1 MGFRE
6 NLDFYLKMSRKEL
19 QQLCKQ
25 HDLPANTSHAIL
37 ANSLASHFQKRNA
50 VLADSL
56 EKSVNFMDGSSKK
69 LFASEPIT
77 KKTVPCPDELTTGNR
92 RLFCQL
98 GSKSEING
106 PTDSIMNE
114 KPETVTKVLCPL
126 WPVNSK
132 EQKCIQGAVPCGHS
146 RPHEYS
152 MESGLV
158 SGNEISTRSP
168 PFQFFVMSEGGID
181 LFVDLNSS
189 PLELINSLKENVC
202 VHQNTQYHESMA
214 PPEYISNSPEV
225 DEHMKI
231 TPSVDT
237 GMNLNGI
244 EVEKN
249 TGCTNSSLSS
259 VVSENSNSEAYPPD
273 TTAATSGSF
282 FLVSNTVPVGSL
294 GFLEENQVVSS
305 SCAAYT
311 VQNHLA
317 SHMASCPPEGQETA
331 IVSFAMVRSNA
342 SLPVMPLQS
351 VSNMDN
357 GVNNPV
363 TVGVEVETLYDT
375 VSDVADK
382 DNLTTRKEISDNIDT
397 LDYVHQKN
405 HRGASESFTGF
416 KNEQPDNT
424 TFHGRLSNSCQ
435 HSGQMILDSPMAD
448 AQSEVGTADLPFCRQ
463 SCSNCETLV
472 PEEPISMS
480 QDESG
485 HSTPMGEKDA
495 SECSRILSTSANTKR
510 SNNLENPKEPHVK
523 RHHVCSEIMS
533 EETVTKLRN
542 SRSSAKKMLSG
553 AIVLPRRSMRL
564 VSKVYSAPLLLST
577 ATHNRSLKSST

>member
-1 MGFRE
+1 MGFQE

-25 HDLPANTSHAIL
+25 HDLPANKSHAIL
-37 ANSLASHFQKRNA
+37 AKSLVSHFQKRNA
-50 VLADSL
+50 VLAASL
-56 EKSVNFMDGSSKK
+56 EKSVNFMDGSSMR
-69 LFASEPIT
+69 LFASEPII
-77 KKTVPCPDELTTGNR
+77 KKTIHCPDELTTGDR

-98 GSKSEING
+98 GSKKEITG
-106 PTDSIMNE
+106 PTGSIMNE
-114 KPETVTKVLCPL
+114 KPESVTKVLCPL
-126 WPVNSK
+126 WPANSK
-132 EQKCIQGAVPCGHS
+132 EQKYIHGAVPCGHS

-202 VHQNTQYHESMA
+202 VHQNTKYHESMA

-225 DEHMKI
+225 DEHMEI

-237 GMNLNGI
+237 GMNLNGV

-259 VVSENSNSEAYPPD
+259 VVSENCNSEVYPPD
-273 TTAATSGSF
+273 TTVVTSGSSV
-282 FLVSNTVPVGSL
+282 LVSGTVPAGLL

-305 SCAAYT
+305 SCAAYP

-317 SHMASCPPEGQETA
+317 SHIASCPLEGQESA
-331 IVSFAMVRSNA
+331 IVSLAMVRSNA
-342 SLPVMPLQS
+342 SLPVTPLQS

-357 GVNNPV
+357 GVDNPV
-363 TVGVEVETLYDT
+363 TVGNCTPETAPVNFVGVEVETLYNT

-382 DNLTTRKEISDNIDT
+382 DNLTTRKEIPDNIDT

-405 HRGASESFTGF
+405 HGGACESFTGF
-416 KNEQPDNT
+416 INEQPDNAT
-424 TFHGRLSNSCQ
+424 SNGRLSNSCQ
-435 HSGQMILDSPMAD
+435 HSGHMILESPMAD
-448 AQSEVGTADLPFCRQ
+448 AQSEVGTADLPFCQQ

-564 VSKVYSAPLLLST
+564 VSK
-577 ATHNRSLKSST
+577 

>member
-564 VSKVYSAPLLLST
+564 VSKITRHSSLL
-577 ATHNRSLKSST
+577 